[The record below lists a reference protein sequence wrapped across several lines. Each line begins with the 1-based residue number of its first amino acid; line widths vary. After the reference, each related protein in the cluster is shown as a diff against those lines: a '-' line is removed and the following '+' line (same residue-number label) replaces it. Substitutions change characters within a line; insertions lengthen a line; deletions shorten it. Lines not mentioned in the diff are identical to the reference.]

1 MYIVGTCVPKLNG
14 TYECLCQRGWEGEYC
29 ERLVNYCKSIKCEN
43 GGLCRTVFLNYRCEC
58 VGIEYSG
65 THCEIVSNRMHL
77 NRIISR
83 SIAYVAIVV
92 ICSTV
97 GFVVMMDVLKYV
109 FGIDVARKTKKVHKK
124 RKNIKSRRT
133 IVIERFIYVN

>member
-58 VGIEYSG
+58 VGTEYSG
-65 THCEIVSNRMHL
+65 THCEIISNE
-77 NRIISR
+77 IIIWQVVGKSV
-83 SIAYVAIVV
+83 AYVAILIICGTCLLV
-92 ICSTV
+92 IL
-97 GFVVMMDVLKYV
+97 MDILDFFLGIEVRLKV
-109 FGIDVARKTKKVHKK
+109 KTMKKEKKV
-124 RKNIKSRRT
+124 SRVPKT
-133 IVIERFIYVN
+133 SVIRRFIYVN